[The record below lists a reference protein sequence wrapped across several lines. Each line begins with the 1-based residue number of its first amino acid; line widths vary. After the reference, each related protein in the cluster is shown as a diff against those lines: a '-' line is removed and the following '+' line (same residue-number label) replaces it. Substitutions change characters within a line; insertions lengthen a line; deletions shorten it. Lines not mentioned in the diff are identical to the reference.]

1 MFCIKQK
8 GDKDM
13 AAKKETKAL
22 VALAGYEDKHKLE
35 LVRVVN
41 STAVL
46 LLDGKEIMT
55 GEWNVTPLNK
65 KAKVMLGKEEE

>member
-1 MFCIKQK
+1 MFYIKQK

-13 AAKKETKAL
+13 ATKKETRAL
-22 VALAGYEDKHKLE
+22 VALEGYDTKHSLE
-35 LVRVVN
+35 LVRVVD

-46 LLDGKEIMT
+46 LLDGKEVMT
-55 GEWNVTPLNK
+55 GAWNITPLNK